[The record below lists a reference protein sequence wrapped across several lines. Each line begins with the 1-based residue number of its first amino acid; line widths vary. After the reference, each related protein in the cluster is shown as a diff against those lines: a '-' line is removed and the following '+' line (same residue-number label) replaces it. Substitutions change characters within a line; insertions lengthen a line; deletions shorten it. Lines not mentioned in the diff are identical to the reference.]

1 MPDMVARK
9 CPRPVNNHY
18 SEKLHKQEEQ
28 LKDTDTPKLLKRL
41 GWSVILLLLL
51 MYISMIA
58 HGNAFIQMALAAAI
72 MFINKAFFVNGFKG
86 LIHRA
91 PNMDTLV
98 ALGSG
103 VSFIWSCFQI
113 GKGPLYF
120 DSAAMIVTL
129 ITVGKML
136 EAKSKGRTTDALKS
150 LIKLAPETALV
161 MRNGVETEVH
171 IDEVQVGDI
180 IVVRAGYRIPVDA
193 VVTDGT
199 ASVDESSLTG
209 ESVMV
214 EKSAGDVVSA
224 STVNKAGRIEARAT
238 RVGEDTTFAQIIN
251 LVSDANATKA
261 PIARTADKIAGIFVP
276 MVMGSAVLV
285 FAIWMIVGA
294 DATVA
299 LTRAVSVLV
308 ISCPCALGLATP
320 VAIMVG
326 SGVGARNGILFK
338 TAASLEETGRV
349 RIVALDKTGTI
360 TRGISNAE
368 NDYTEDVIREDSA
381 EAIAELKAM
390 GIRTVM
396 ISGDKKATAEKIART
411 AGVDEVVSEVL
422 PSGKEAVIRKL
433 QLQAKTAMVGDG
445 INDAPALTRA
455 DVGIAIGAGT
465 DVAIDAADV
474 VLVNSSI
481 KDVVRAIKLGRR
493 TLRTI
498 RQNLFWAFFYNV
510 LLIPLAAGAY
520 TALLG
525 GWMLS
530 PMIAAA
536 AMSLSSFCVCM
547 NALRLQFL
555 RL

>member
-1 MPDMVARK
+1 MVARK

-58 HGNAFIQMALAAAI
+58 HGNALVQMALAAVI
-72 MFINKAFFVNGFKG
+72 MFINRAFFINGFRG
-86 LIHRA
+86 LIHGA

-209 ESVMV
+209 ESVLV
-214 EKSAGDVVSA
+214 EKRAGDVVSA

-238 RVGEDTTFAQIIN
+238 RVGEDTTLAQIIN

-261 PIARTADKIAGIFVP
+261 PIARTADRIAGIFVP
-276 MVMGSAVLV
+276 VVMGIAVLV

-294 DATVA
+294 GTTVA

-360 TRGISNAE
+360 TRGISTAE

-422 PSGKEAVIRKL
+422 PSGKEAVIREL

>member
-18 SEKLHKQEEQ
+18 SEKLHKQEQQ

-58 HGNAFIQMALAAAI
+58 HGNALVQMALAAVI
-72 MFINKAFFVNGFKG
+72 MFINRAFFVNGFKG
-86 LIHRA
+86 LIHGA

-113 GKGPLYF
+113 GKGSLYF

-209 ESVMV
+209 ESVLV
-214 EKSAGDVVSA
+214 EKRAGDVVSA

-238 RVGEDTTFAQIIN
+238 RVGEDTTLAQIIN

-276 MVMGSAVLV
+276 VVMGIAVLV
-285 FAIWMIVGA
+285 FAIWMIVGVG
-294 DATVA
+294 ATVA

-360 TRGISNAE
+360 TRGFSTAE

-422 PSGKEAVIRKL
+422 PSGKEAVIREL

-493 TLRTI
+493 ILRTI

-525 GWMLS
+525 GWMLP

>member
-58 HGNAFIQMALAAAI
+58 HGNALVQMALAAVI
-72 MFINKAFFVNGFKG
+72 MFINRAFFINGFRG
-86 LIHRA
+86 LIHGA

-209 ESVMV
+209 ESVLV
-214 EKSAGDVVSA
+214 EKRAGDVVSA

-238 RVGEDTTFAQIIN
+238 RVGEDTTLAQIIN

-261 PIARTADKIAGIFVP
+261 PIARTADRIAGIFVP
-276 MVMGSAVLV
+276 VVMGIAVLV

-294 DATVA
+294 GTTVA

-360 TRGISNAE
+360 TRGISTAE

-422 PSGKEAVIRKL
+422 PSGKEAVIREL